1 MFIMKKSNYPG
12 VYGKPFNIKLD
23 GHWFKKND
31 FLRVSNNYRAGFQQV
46 IVTKVYNRTW
56 WRRLLDYFG
65 FKTKLF
71 DCIKVKPYEEKA

>member
-1 MFIMKKSNYPG
+1 MLIMKKSNYPG
-12 VYGKPFNIKLD
+12 VKGKPFNIKLD

-31 FLRVSNNYRAGFQQV
+31 FLRVSSNHEV

-56 WRRLLDYFG
+56 WRRLLYYFG

-71 DCIKVKPYEEKA
+71 DCIKVRPYEEK